1 MNILD
6 LYFVPRAEEISA
18 QAEKFKY
25 ELETSESEVRD
36 AFRKKVARDS
46 DLRNALKNYRRDDDA
61 SQLLLRTLGQ
71 VRDSV
76 TISKQEKKPRQVG
89 KNARLLIRQY
99 KAASSEVKNKFQ
111 DAIKNDED
119 LQFELHLFKTKR
131 DENSARKLLG
141 ALEAIS

>member
-1 MNILD
+1 MKILD
-6 LYFVPRAEEISA
+6 LYFAPRAEEILT

-99 KAASSEVKNKFQ
+99 KAAS
-111 DAIKNDED
+111 
-119 LQFELHLFKTKR
+119 
-131 DENSARKLLG
+131 
-141 ALEAIS
+141 